1 MTQLFV
7 FSRYDIF
14 FPELPD
20 PLFKRV
26 LNRCR
31 ESLRDD
37 MDFDSMYDYL
47 ISKEVLRTTKLN
59 DIKVQLYMEVNLTQ
73 TIA

>member
-1 MTQLFV
+1 ML
-7 FSRYDIF
+7 F

-20 PLFKRV
+20 PIFKRV

-37 MDFDSMYDYL
+37 MDFDSMCDYL
-47 ISKEVLRTTKLN
+47 ISKEVLTKTTKLN

-73 TIA
+73 K